1 VAVTTLVRLRLAMQR
16 HSPSWK
22 RKLGFALG
30 AVAAALTWAA
40 VFLAEPSARGDV
52 VGLVLALWF
61 VGWLIGPILSSGA
74 AVLRPEYFSLLPIR
88 PLALGTGLLMSSFVG
103 VGTLVTSAGLLALI
117 GYGALT
123 GGLAGA
129 IVAVPVALLYLVLV
143 VSLSRAVY
151 AILGAAM
158 RSGLGTE
165 IAAIQFGLLIASMF
179 AGWLII
185 SPVLTAVPVFLRDG
199 FAGLPAVG
207 DVVAASPAGWPLRAI
222 DAAAAGD
229 GAGVLQWLGI
239 LFAVTALVAGTAIA
253 MLRPQLGNRTRNRS
267 RRRRG
272 AAGRPLLPE
281 TRFGAILRKEIRTW
295 WRDPWR
301 SLEIRSGV
309 WFGIFLS
316 AFALIAGVPELAALA
331 GVAMALLVALS
342 GSNLYGQDG
351 TALWQL
357 VVSEHP
363 DAIRADIRGR
373 QASLIL
379 MFAPPA
385 VLLSVVMIA
394 VTARYDLA
402 LPVLAGLVAGFGTAS
417 GVALLMSVVG
427 VTPGVEPQR
436 RINPTDAGENGIVL
450 QIALW
455 VSVLLLTPTLALV
468 AIAVLSPS
476 VPGWLPFL
484 TLAVAAV
491 NGGLVWWGFGN
502 LAIRRLGGHL
512 TETFGRLRYP
522 GTKMAAR
529 DKTTM
534 LDKISVLAEDAA
546 NTVRAARAS
555 ERTGADKPS

>member
-1 VAVTTLVRLRLAMQR
+1 MALTLVRLRLAMQR

-22 RKLGFALG
+22 RKFGLVLGG
-30 AVAAALTWAA
+30 VAAALTWAA
-40 VFLAEPSARGDV
+40 VFLSDPSARGDV
-52 VGLVLALWF
+52 VGLALALWF
-61 VGWLIGPILSSGA
+61 GGWLVGPILSSGA

-103 VGTLVTSAGLLALI
+103 VGTVVTSAGLLALV

-129 IVAVPVALLYLVLV
+129 VVAVPVAFLYLVLV

-151 AILGAAM
+151 ALLGAAM

-165 IAAIQFGLLIASMF
+165 IAAIQFGLLIAGMF

-185 SPVLTAVPVFLRDG
+185 SPVLTAVPVFLGEG
-199 FAGLPAVG
+199 FGGMPAVG

-229 GAGVLQWLGI
+229 GAGVAQWLGI
-239 LFAVTALVAGTAIA
+239 LLAATALVAGTAIA
-253 MLRPQLGNRTRNRS
+253 MLRPQIGNRTR
-267 RRRRG
+267 RRRG
-272 AAGRPLLPE
+272 SRRTTGRPLLPE
-281 TRFGAILRKEIRTW
+281 TRFGAILGKEIRTW

-301 SLEIRSGV
+301 SIEIRSGI
-309 WFGIFLS
+309 WFGVFLA
-316 AFALIAGVPELAALA
+316 AFALIADVPELAALA
-331 GVAMALLVALS
+331 GVALALMVALS

-385 VLLSVVMIA
+385 ILLSVVMIV
-394 VTARYDLA
+394 VTGRYDLSV
-402 LPVLAGLVAGFGTAS
+402 PVLAGLIAGFGTSS

-436 RINPTDAGENGIVL
+436 RINPTDAGENGLVL
-450 QIALW
+450 QVALW
-455 VSVLLLTPTLALV
+455 LSMLLMSPTLALV
-468 AIAVLSPS
+468 VISVLSPS
-476 VPGWLPFL
+476 LPGWFSFL
-484 TLAVAAV
+484 TLLVAVI
-491 NGGLVWWGFGN
+491 NGTVVWWGFGN
-502 LAIRRLGGHL
+502 IAVRRLAGHL

-522 GTKMAAR
+522 GTKLNGR
-529 DKTTM
+529 EKRTL
-534 LDKISVLAEDAA
+534 LDQISALAEDAA
-546 NTVRAARAS
+546 NSALAAKAAERRGAD
-555 ERTGADKPS
+555 ERT